1 MKPELIEVV
10 RKLREIESRQHAYIN
25 KLPADISGA
34 VFDNEYSNLQGYKFD
49 LVLQALFGDFAE
61 DVYWFLYDFVPG
73 NTPGP
78 HVVESNNTEHT
89 FNSDDDY
96 YDYLKKLT

>member
-10 RKLREIESRQHAYIN
+10 RKLREIEKQQSEYID
-25 KLPADISGA
+25 KLPSDISGF
-34 VFDNEYSNLQGYKFD
+34 VFDNEYSNLQGLKFD
-49 LVLQALFGDFAE
+49 LVLQTLFGDFAE

-73 NTPGP
+73 KTAGP
-78 HVVESNNTEHT
+78 HVIESNGTEHT

-96 YDYLKKLT
+96 YEYLKNAS